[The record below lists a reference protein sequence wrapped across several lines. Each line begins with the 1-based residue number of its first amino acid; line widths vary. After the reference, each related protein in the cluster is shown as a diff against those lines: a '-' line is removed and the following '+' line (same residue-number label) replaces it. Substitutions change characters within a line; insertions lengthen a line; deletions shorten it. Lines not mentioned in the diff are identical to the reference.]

1 MSARATLLT
10 QRLFF
15 ILACLLSLQIGEISA
30 WDRGTV
36 AYGVQLA
43 ELSPV
48 LTDSVSHLLPGGK
61 HGPRLGVRIANK
73 LERRVENAFLYVG
86 LTDFDGRG
94 VADYRLQFNLPA
106 ALDTVIYIDAGELA
120 GAPGFYDLRALLFD
134 SGREM
139 GKLEFSFGYD
149 VEHLDHDYAPPP
161 GFDSFWRATLD
172 SLAAVA
178 PELELELAPD
188 SQDSSAQ
195 AEVYRISFT
204 SLHGVRV
211 HGWLT
216 LPVGAKKP
224 VAGLAF
230 FPGYSTGQIRPAV
243 DYSLLGYA
251 TISIQVRGYGMDQE
265 SYPEDNRNYMTIDCE
280 RPETYIYREIVAHC
294 LRAVQLL
301 GQRAEVDPE
310 RIGVI
315 GGSQGGG
322 LSLLVAGL
330 NPDVAAVVA
339 NVPFLTDFGRS
350 MPMTGAPLR
359 DLVRY
364 IENNPG
370 SREAV
375 MNTVRYFDTVS
386 LAGRIEAP
394 VIISAGLFDRTCP
407 APSIY
412 RMFLALGS
420 ADKRIEIYPWLD
432 HPEVERPFMPVA
444 RRWLAAQLPPVLN

>member
-1 MSARATLLT
+1 MSVRTTLLM
-10 QRLFF
+10 QRSVV
-15 ILACLLSLQIGEISA
+15 ILVCLLCLQIGKVSA

-48 LTDSVSHLLPGGK
+48 LADSVSHILPGAK

-73 LERRVENAFLYVG
+73 LEHRVKNAFLYVG
-86 LTDFDGRG
+86 LTDFSGRG
-94 VADYRLQFNLPA
+94 VADYRLQLNLPA
-106 ALDTVIYIDAGELA
+106 AADTVVYLDAGQLA
-120 GAPGFYDLRALLFD
+120 GAPGFYDVRALLFD
-134 SGREM
+134 NGREM

-149 VEHLDHDYAPPP
+149 VEQLDHNFTPPP
-161 GFDSFWRATLD
+161 DFDSFWRATLD
-172 SLAAVA
+172 SLAAVP
-178 PELELELAPD
+178 PELELALD
-188 SQDSSAQ
+188 SRHMSDRV
-195 AEVYRISFT
+195 EVYRISFS

-216 LPVGAKKP
+216 LPVGREKP

-230 FPGYSTGQIRPAV
+230 FPGYSSGRIKPAV
-243 DYSLLGYA
+243 DYSRRGYA
-251 TISIQVRGYGMDQE
+251 TISIQVRGYGVDQE
-265 SYPEDNRNYMTIDCE
+265 SYPEDNRSYMTIGCE
-280 RPETYIYREIVAHC
+280 RPETYIYREIVCHS

-301 GQRAEVDPE
+301 GERAEVDPR
-310 RIGVI
+310 RIGVV

-330 NPDVAAVVA
+330 NPNVAAVVA
-339 NVPFLTDFGRS
+339 NVPFLTGFERS
-350 MPMTGAPLR
+350 MTMTGAPLR

-364 IENNPG
+364 IGNNPG
-370 SREAV
+370 SAGAV
-375 MNTVRYFDTVS
+375 LNTVRYFDTLS
-386 LAGRIEAP
+386 LAGRIKAP
-394 VIISAGLFDRTCP
+394 AIVSAGLFDRTCP

-432 HPEVERPFMPVA
+432 HLEVGQPFMPVA
-444 RRWLAAQLPPVLN
+444 RRWLADHLPPTLN

>member
-1 MSARATLLT
+1 MNARATLLM
-10 QRLFF
+10 QRLVF
-15 ILACLLSLQIGEISA
+15 ITACLLSLQIGKISA

-43 ELSPV
+43 QLSPV
-48 LTDSVSHLLPGGK
+48 LSDSVSHLLPGGK
-61 HGPRLGVRIANK
+61 HGPGLGVRIANK

-86 LTDFDGRG
+86 LTDFGGRG
-94 VADYRLQFNLPA
+94 VADYRLQLNLPPA
-106 ALDTVIYIDAGELA
+106 ADTVVYLDAGELA
-120 GAPGFYDLRALLFD
+120 GAPGFYDVRTLLFD

-161 GFDSFWRATLD
+161 DFDSFWRATLD
-172 SLAAVA
+172 SLAAVP
-178 PELELELAPD
+178 PELELALD
-188 SQDSSAQ
+188 SQHMSDR

-204 SLHGVRV
+204 SLHDVRV

-216 LPVGAKKP
+216 LPVGREKP

-230 FPGYSTGQIRPAV
+230 FPGYGTGQIRPAV
-243 DYSLLGYA
+243 DYSRRGYA

-280 RPETYIYREIVAHC
+280 RPETYIYREIVSHC

-301 GQRAEVDPE
+301 GQRAEVDPK

-330 NPDVAAVVA
+330 NPDVAAVLA

-350 MPMTGAPLR
+350 MSMTGAPFR

-386 LAGRIEAP
+386 LAGRIKAP
-394 VIISAGLFDRTCP
+394 TIVSAGLFDRTCP

-432 HPEVERPFMPVA
+432 HLEVEQPFMPVA
-444 RRWLAAQLPPVLN
+444 RRWLADHLPPALN